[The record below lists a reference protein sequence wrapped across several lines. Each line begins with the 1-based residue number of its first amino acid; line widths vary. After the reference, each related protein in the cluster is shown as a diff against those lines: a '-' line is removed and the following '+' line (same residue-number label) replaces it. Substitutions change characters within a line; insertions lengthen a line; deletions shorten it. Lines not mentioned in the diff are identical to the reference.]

1 VFRSLRI
8 RLERDVVASMRF
20 VFARKG
26 KGSIYATWGTAL
38 LSLLRRPF
46 RIPMKTHVASS
57 ALVTMLLSLLAANMA
72 AGQLAST
79 CVENSPERRG
89 DPIE

>member
-1 VFRSLRI
+1 
-8 RLERDVVASMRF
+8 
-20 VFARKG
+20 
-26 KGSIYATWGTAL
+26 
-38 LSLLRRPF
+38 
-46 RIPMKTHVASS
+46 MKTHVASS